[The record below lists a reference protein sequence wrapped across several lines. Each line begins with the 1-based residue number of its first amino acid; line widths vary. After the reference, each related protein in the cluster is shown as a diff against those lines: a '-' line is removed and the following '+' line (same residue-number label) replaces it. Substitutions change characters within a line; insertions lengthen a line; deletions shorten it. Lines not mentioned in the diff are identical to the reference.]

1 MQDTKL
7 PTKPAIAVADAL
19 YRFAAGIDFNDADL
33 LTSAF
38 AENAVAD
45 FTPSATK
52 LGIEFPV
59 LEGRESIVRV
69 TNSVAQLDTPM

>member
-1 MQDTKL
+1 MQDIKVTNEARDRL
-7 PTKPAIAVADAL
+7 EIADAL

-45 FTPSATK
+45 FTPKARK
-52 LGIEFPV
+52 VGY
-59 LEGRESIVRV
+59 
-69 TNSVAQLDTPM
+69 